1 MSKKNN
7 NNNVKYVK
15 NKNMKLNFSELINN
29 TLENIENKTK
39 TLKIKDKNIKENI
52 RSIKLKEKKNSKIT
66 EEIINRKEELKL
78 LKELIHFKEKKSM
91 TSEDIISSYLS
102 FLISSNNL
110 LDDKL
115 DSLMQKEININ
126 LKQKYI
132 NKLSGKEILDEN
144 YDLTLDKGNC
154 INKPLDINKFILL
167 PKKKKDNGGKNLD
180 NFFMKRINNNN
191 LFSIKKNKFSADSSF
206 EKNSNEIKSSD
217 ISIKSNKIDK
227 YINKDLTKYQ
237 KYNLNSVNIS
247 KIISLNN
254 SINKNEKNFSV
265 YNNTCNNSF
274 NNEKI
279 STEKNNIY
287 NINNTY
293 NISITDRSD
302 SLNYNLKPNKKIKS
316 AREILKKILKG
327 MNKSNDITSSKDDS
341 ELKYFILRVLDSQFF
356 LRKILYIC
364 YELAETYN
372 IQKQTSIETINDT
385 EFINKLIEDYED
397 IGEKNDLREL
407 NNIKKYENG
416 LEEIKKI
423 TGEIKELEN
432 EITKFSRKVNIYE

>member
-1 MSKKNN
+1 MSIKNN
-7 NNNVKYVK
+7 NNNVQYMK
-15 NKNMKLNFSELINN
+15 NISKKLNFSELLNN
-29 TLENIENKTK
+29 TLEDLENKTK

-52 RSIKLKEKKNSKIT
+52 RSIQLKEKKNSKIT

-91 TSEDIISSYLS
+91 TSEDLISSYLS

-126 LKQKYI
+126 MKQKYI
-132 NKLSGKEILDEN
+132 NKLSGKEIFDEN
-144 YDLTLDKGNC
+144 YDLTLDNNN
-154 INKPLDINKFILL
+154 NKPLDINKFILL
-167 PKKKKDNGGKNLD
+167 PKKKKDNGGENLD

-191 LFSIKKNKFSADSSF
+191 LFSIKKNKISGDSSLD
-206 EKNSNEIKSSD
+206 KNYNDVKSND

-227 YINKDLTKYQ
+227 FINKDLTKYQ

-254 SINKNEKNFSV
+254 SNNKNEKNYNV
-265 YNNTCNNSF
+265 HNNTF

-279 STEKNNIY
+279 SLDKNNIY

-316 AREILKKILKG
+316 ARETLKKILLG
-327 MNKSNDITSSKDDS
+327 MNKSNDIISSKDGS
-341 ELKYFILRVLDSQFF
+341 ELKYFIVRVLDSQFF

-372 IQKQTSIETINDT
+372 IKKQTSIETINDS

-407 NNIKKYENG
+407 NNIKKYENS
-416 LEEIKKI
+416 LEEIKQI
-423 TGEIKELEN
+423 TNEIQKLEN
-432 EITKFSRKVNIYE
+432 EITEFSRKVNVYE

>member
-1 MSKKNN
+1 MSIKNN
-7 NNNVKYVK
+7 NNNVQYMK
-15 NKNMKLNFSELINN
+15 NNNKKLNFSELLNN
-29 TLENIENKTK
+29 TLEDLENKTK

-52 RSIKLKEKKNSKIT
+52 RSIQLKEKKNSKIT

-91 TSEDIISSYLS
+91 TSEDLISSYLS

-126 LKQKYI
+126 MKQKYI
-132 NKLSGKEILDEN
+132 NKLSGKEIFDEN
-144 YDLTLDKGNC
+144 YDLTLDNNN
-154 INKPLDINKFILL
+154 NKPLDINKFILL
-167 PKKKKDNGGKNLD
+167 PKKKKDNGGENLD

-191 LFSIKKNKFSADSSF
+191 LFSIKKNKISGDSSLD
-206 EKNSNEIKSSD
+206 KNYNDVKSND

-227 YINKDLTKYQ
+227 FINKDLTKYQ

-254 SINKNEKNFSV
+254 SNNKNEKNYNV
-265 YNNTCNNSF
+265 HNNTF

-279 STEKNNIY
+279 SLDKNNIY

-302 SLNYNLKPNKKIKS
+302 SLNYNLKQNKKIKS
-316 AREILKKILKG
+316 ARETLKKILLG
-327 MNKSNDITSSKDDS
+327 MNKSNDITSSKDGS

-372 IQKQTSIETINDT
+372 IKKQTSIETINDS

-416 LEEIKKI
+416 LEEIKQI
-423 TGEIKELEN
+423 TNEIQKLEN
-432 EITKFSRKVNIYE
+432 EITEFSRKVNVYE

>member
-1 MSKKNN
+1 MSIKNN
-7 NNNVKYVK
+7 NNNVQYMK
-15 NKNMKLNFSELINN
+15 NISKKLNFSELINN
-29 TLENIENKTK
+29 TLEDLENKTK

-52 RSIKLKEKKNSKIT
+52 RSIQLKEKKNSKIT

-91 TSEDIISSYLS
+91 TSEDLISSYLS

-126 LKQKYI
+126 MKQKYI
-132 NKLSGKEILDEN
+132 NKLSGKEIFDEN
-144 YDLTLDKGNC
+144 YDLTLDNN
-154 INKPLDINKFILL
+154 NKPLDINKFILL
-167 PKKKKDNGGKNLD
+167 PKKKKDNGGENLD

-191 LFSIKKNKFSADSSF
+191 LFSIKKNKISGDSSLD
-206 EKNSNEIKSSD
+206 KNYNDVKSND

-227 YINKDLTKYQ
+227 FINKDLTKYQ

-254 SINKNEKNFSV
+254 SNNKNEKNYNV
-265 YNNTCNNSF
+265 HNNTF

-279 STEKNNIY
+279 SLDKNNIY

-316 AREILKKILKG
+316 ARETLKKILLG
-327 MNKSNDITSSKDDS
+327 MNKSSDITSSKDGS
-341 ELKYFILRVLDSQFF
+341 ELKYFIVRVLDSQFF

-372 IQKQTSIETINDT
+372 IKKQTSIETINDS

-416 LEEIKKI
+416 LEEIKQI
-423 TGEIKELEN
+423 TNEIQKLEN
-432 EITKFSRKVNIYE
+432 EITEFSRKVNVYE

>member
-1 MSKKNN
+1 MSIKNN
-7 NNNVKYVK
+7 NNNVQYMK
-15 NKNMKLNFSELINN
+15 NNNKKLNFSELINN
-29 TLENIENKTK
+29 TLEDLENKTK

-52 RSIKLKEKKNSKIT
+52 RSIQLKEKKNSKIT

-91 TSEDIISSYLS
+91 TSEDLISSYLS

-126 LKQKYI
+126 MKQKYI
-132 NKLSGKEILDEN
+132 NKLSGKEIFDEN
-144 YDLTLDKGNC
+144 YDLTLDNNN
-154 INKPLDINKFILL
+154 NKPLDINKFILL
-167 PKKKKDNGGKNLD
+167 PKKKKDNGGENLD

-191 LFSIKKNKFSADSSF
+191 LFSIKKNKISGDSSF
-206 EKNSNEIKSSD
+206 EKNYNDIKSND

-227 YINKDLTKYQ
+227 FINKDLTKYQ

-254 SINKNEKNFSV
+254 SNNKNEKNYNV
-265 YNNTCNNSF
+265 HNNTF

-279 STEKNNIY
+279 SLDKNNIY

-316 AREILKKILKG
+316 ARETLKKILLG
-327 MNKSNDITSSKDDS
+327 MNKSNDITSSKDGS
-341 ELKYFILRVLDSQFF
+341 ELKYFIVRVLDSQFF

-372 IQKQTSIETINDT
+372 IKKQTSIETINDS

-416 LEEIKKI
+416 LEEIKQI
-423 TGEIKELEN
+423 TNEIQKLEN
-432 EITKFSRKVNIYE
+432 EITEFSRKVNVYE

>member
-1 MSKKNN
+1 MSIKNN
-7 NNNVKYVK
+7 NNNVQYMK
-15 NKNMKLNFSELINN
+15 NISKKLNFSELINN
-29 TLENIENKTK
+29 TLEDLENKTK

-52 RSIKLKEKKNSKIT
+52 RSIQLKEKKNSKIT

-91 TSEDIISSYLS
+91 TSEDLISSYLS

-126 LKQKYI
+126 MKQKYI
-132 NKLSGKEILDEN
+132 NKLSGKEIFDEN
-144 YDLTLDKGNC
+144 YDLTLDNNN
-154 INKPLDINKFILL
+154 NKPLDINKFILL
-167 PKKKKDNGGKNLD
+167 PKKKKDNGGENLD

-191 LFSIKKNKFSADSSF
+191 LFSIKKNKISGDSSLD
-206 EKNSNEIKSSD
+206 KNYNDIKSND

-227 YINKDLTKYQ
+227 FINKDLTKYQ

-254 SINKNEKNFSV
+254 SNNKNEKNYNV
-265 YNNTCNNSF
+265 HNNTF

-279 STEKNNIY
+279 SLNKNNIY

-316 AREILKKILKG
+316 ARETLKKILLG
-327 MNKSNDITSSKDDS
+327 MNKSNDITSSKDGS
-341 ELKYFILRVLDSQFF
+341 ELKHFILRVLDNQFF

-372 IQKQTSIETINDT
+372 IKKQTSIETINDS
-385 EFINKLIEDYED
+385 EFINKLIEDYEN

-416 LEEIKKI
+416 LEEIKQI
-423 TGEIKELEN
+423 TNEIQKLEN
-432 EITKFSRKVNIYE
+432 EITEFSRKVNVYE

>member
-1 MSKKNN
+1 MSIKNN
-7 NNNVKYVK
+7 NNNVQYMK
-15 NKNMKLNFSELINN
+15 NISKKLNFSELLNN
-29 TLENIENKTK
+29 TLEDLENKTK

-91 TSEDIISSYLS
+91 TSEDLISSYLS

-126 LKQKYI
+126 MKQKYI
-132 NKLSGKEILDEN
+132 NKLSGKEIFDEN
-144 YDLTLDKGNC
+144 YDLTLDNNN
-154 INKPLDINKFILL
+154 NKPLDINKFILL
-167 PKKKKDNGGKNLD
+167 PKKKKDNGGENLD

-191 LFSIKKNKFSADSSF
+191 LFSIKKNKISGDSSF
-206 EKNSNEIKSSD
+206 EKNYNDVKSND

-227 YINKDLTKYQ
+227 FINKDLTKYQ

-254 SINKNEKNFSV
+254 SNNKNEKNYNV
-265 YNNTCNNSF
+265 HNNTF

-279 STEKNNIY
+279 SLDKNNIY

-316 AREILKKILKG
+316 ARETLKKILLG
-327 MNKSNDITSSKDDS
+327 MNKSNDITSSKDGS
-341 ELKYFILRVLDSQFF
+341 ELKYFIVRVLDSQFF

-372 IQKQTSIETINDT
+372 IKKQTSIETINDS

-416 LEEIKKI
+416 LEEIKQI
-423 TGEIKELEN
+423 TNEIQKLEN
-432 EITKFSRKVNIYE
+432 EITEFSRKVNVYE

>member
-1 MSKKNN
+1 MSINN
-7 NNNVKYVK
+7 NNINAQNSNGI
-15 NKNMKLNFSELINN
+15 NKSEKLTELVLNS
-29 TLENIENKTK
+29 LESIEHKSK
-39 TLKIKDKNIKENI
+39 ALKIKEIKIKENI
-52 RSIKLKEKKNSKIT
+52 RSIKMKEKKYSKIT
-66 EEIINRKEELKL
+66 EQISTRKEELKL
-78 LKELIHFKEKKSM
+78 LKQLFVFKEKNNLDA
-91 TSEDIISSYLS
+91 EDIISSYLD
-102 FLISSNNL
+102 FIINSNNL

-115 DSLMQKEININ
+115 NSLMEKEINLN
-126 LKQKYI
+126 MKQKFI
-132 NKLSGKEILDEN
+132 NKLLNKEINDDN
-144 YDLTLDKGNC
+144 YDLS
-154 INKPLDINKFILL
+154 INNSITKPIDINKFLLL
-167 PKKKKDNGGKNLD
+167 PKRKEENNNESNDID
-180 NFFMKRINNNN
+180 YFFMNRINNNN
-191 LFSIKKNKFSADSSF
+191 LFSIKKNNIFSNYNKKDKIKINNNYYINKF
-206 EKNSNEIKSSD
+206 
-217 ISIKSNKIDK
+217 
-227 YINKDLTKYQ
+227 INKDLTKYQ

-254 SINKNEKNFSV
+254 SNNKNEKNYNV
-265 YNNTCNNSF
+265 HNNTF

-279 STEKNNIY
+279 SLDKNNIY

-316 AREILKKILKG
+316 ARETLKKILRG

-372 IQKQTSIETINDT
+372 IKKQTSIETINDS

-397 IGEKNDLREL
+397 IGEKNNLREL

-416 LEEIKKI
+416 LEEIKQI
-423 TGEIKELEN
+423 TNEIQKLEN
-432 EITKFSRKVNIYE
+432 EITEFSRKVNVYE

>member
-1 MSKKNN
+1 MSIKNN
-7 NNNVKYVK
+7 NNNVQYMK
-15 NKNMKLNFSELINN
+15 NIRKKLNFSELINN
-29 TLENIENKTK
+29 TLEDLENKTK

-52 RSIKLKEKKNSKIT
+52 RSIQLKEKKNSKIT

-91 TSEDIISSYLS
+91 TSEDLISSYLS

-126 LKQKYI
+126 MKQKYI
-132 NKLSGKEILDEN
+132 NKLSGKEIFDEN
-144 YDLTLDKGNC
+144 YDLTLDNNN
-154 INKPLDINKFILL
+154 NKPLDINKFILL
-167 PKKKKDNGGKNLD
+167 PKKKKDNGGENLD

-191 LFSIKKNKFSADSSF
+191 LFSIKKNKISGDSSF
-206 EKNSNEIKSSD
+206 EKNYNDVKSND

-227 YINKDLTKYQ
+227 FINKDLTKYQ

-254 SINKNEKNFSV
+254 SNNKNEKNYNV
-265 YNNTCNNSF
+265 HNNTF

-279 STEKNNIY
+279 SLDKNNIY

-316 AREILKKILKG
+316 ARETLKKILLG
-327 MNKSNDITSSKDDS
+327 MNKSNDITSSKDGS

-372 IQKQTSIETINDT
+372 IKKQTSIETINDS

-416 LEEIKKI
+416 LEEIKQI
-423 TGEIKELEN
+423 TNEIQKLEN
-432 EITKFSRKVNIYE
+432 EITEFSRKVNVYE

>member
-1 MSKKNN
+1 MSIKNN
-7 NNNVKYVK
+7 NNNVQYMK
-15 NKNMKLNFSELINN
+15 NISKKLNFSELINN
-29 TLENIENKTK
+29 TLEDLENKTK

-52 RSIKLKEKKNSKIT
+52 RSIQLKEKKNSKIT

-91 TSEDIISSYLS
+91 TSEDLISSYLS

-126 LKQKYI
+126 MKQKYI
-132 NKLSGKEILDEN
+132 NKLSGKEIFDEN
-144 YDLTLDKGNC
+144 YDLTLDNNN
-154 INKPLDINKFILL
+154 NKPLDINKFILL
-167 PKKKKDNGGKNLD
+167 PKKKKDNGGENLD

-191 LFSIKKNKFSADSSF
+191 LFSIKKNKISGDSSF
-206 EKNSNEIKSSD
+206 EKNYNDIKSND

-227 YINKDLTKYQ
+227 FINKDLTKYQ

-254 SINKNEKNFSV
+254 SNNKNEKNYNV
-265 YNNTCNNSF
+265 HNNTF

-279 STEKNNIY
+279 SLNKNNIY

-316 AREILKKILKG
+316 ARETLKKILLG
-327 MNKSNDITSSKDDS
+327 MNKSNDITSSKDGS

-372 IQKQTSIETINDT
+372 IKKQTSIETINDS

-416 LEEIKKI
+416 LEEIKQI
-423 TGEIKELEN
+423 TNEIQKLEN
-432 EITKFSRKVNIYE
+432 EITEFSRKVNVYE

>member
-1 MSKKNN
+1 MSIKNN
-7 NNNVKYVK
+7 NNNVQYMK
-15 NKNMKLNFSELINN
+15 NNNKKLNFSELLNN
-29 TLENIENKTK
+29 TLEDLENKTK

-52 RSIKLKEKKNSKIT
+52 RSIQLKEKKNSKIT

-91 TSEDIISSYLS
+91 TSEDLISSYLS

-126 LKQKYI
+126 MKQKYI
-132 NKLSGKEILDEN
+132 NKLSGKEIFDEN
-144 YDLTLDKGNC
+144 YDLTLDNNN
-154 INKPLDINKFILL
+154 NKPLDINKFILL
-167 PKKKKDNGGKNLD
+167 PKKKKDNGGENLD

-191 LFSIKKNKFSADSSF
+191 LFSIKKNKISGDSSLD
-206 EKNSNEIKSSD
+206 KNYNDVKSND

-227 YINKDLTKYQ
+227 FINKDLTKYQ

-254 SINKNEKNFSV
+254 SNNKNEKNYNV
-265 YNNTCNNSF
+265 HNNTF

-279 STEKNNIY
+279 SLDKNNIY

-316 AREILKKILKG
+316 ARETLKKILLG
-327 MNKSNDITSSKDDS
+327 MNKSNDITSSKDGS

-372 IQKQTSIETINDT
+372 IKKQTSIETINDS

-416 LEEIKKI
+416 LEEIKQI
-423 TGEIKELEN
+423 TNEIQKLEN
-432 EITKFSRKVNIYE
+432 EITEFSRKVNVYE

>member
-1 MSKKNN
+1 MSIKNN
-7 NNNVKYVK
+7 NNNVQYMK
-15 NKNMKLNFSELINN
+15 NNNKKLNFSELINN
-29 TLENIENKTK
+29 TLEDLENKTK

-52 RSIKLKEKKNSKIT
+52 RSIQLKEKKNSKIT

-91 TSEDIISSYLS
+91 TSEDLISSYLS
-102 FLISSNNL
+102 FLISSNYL

-126 LKQKYI
+126 MKQKYI
-132 NKLSGKEILDEN
+132 NKLSGKEIFDEN
-144 YDLTLDKGNC
+144 YDLTLDNNN
-154 INKPLDINKFILL
+154 NKPLDINKFILL
-167 PKKKKDNGGKNLD
+167 PKKKKDNGGENLD

-191 LFSIKKNKFSADSSF
+191 LFSIKKNKISGDSSLD
-206 EKNSNEIKSSD
+206 KNYNDVKSND

-227 YINKDLTKYQ
+227 FINKDLTKYQ

-254 SINKNEKNFSV
+254 SNNKNEKNYNV
-265 YNNTCNNSF
+265 HNNTF

-279 STEKNNIY
+279 SLDKNNIY

-316 AREILKKILKG
+316 ARETLKKILLG
-327 MNKSNDITSSKDDS
+327 MNKSNDITSSKDGS
-341 ELKYFILRVLDSQFF
+341 ELKYFIVRVLDSQFF

-372 IQKQTSIETINDT
+372 IKKQTSIETINDS

-416 LEEIKKI
+416 LEEIKQI
-423 TGEIKELEN
+423 TNEIQKLEN
-432 EITKFSRKVNIYE
+432 EITEFSRKVNVYE

>member
-1 MSKKNN
+1 MSIKNN
-7 NNNVKYVK
+7 NNNVQYMK
-15 NKNMKLNFSELINN
+15 NISKKLNFSELINN
-29 TLENIENKTK
+29 TLEDLENKTK

-52 RSIKLKEKKNSKIT
+52 RSIQLKEKKNSKIT

-91 TSEDIISSYLS
+91 TSEDLISSYLS

-126 LKQKYI
+126 MKQKYI
-132 NKLSGKEILDEN
+132 NKLSGKEIFDEN
-144 YDLTLDKGNC
+144 YDLTLDNNN
-154 INKPLDINKFILL
+154 NKPLDINKFILL
-167 PKKKKDNGGKNLD
+167 PKKKKDNGGENLD

-191 LFSIKKNKFSADSSF
+191 LFSIKKNKISGDSSLD
-206 EKNSNEIKSSD
+206 KNYNDVKSND

-227 YINKDLTKYQ
+227 FINKDLTKYQ

-254 SINKNEKNFSV
+254 SNNKNEKNYNV
-265 YNNTCNNSF
+265 HNNTF

-279 STEKNNIY
+279 SLDKNNIY

-316 AREILKKILKG
+316 AREILKKILLG
-327 MNKSNDITSSKDDS
+327 MNKSNDITSSKDGS
-341 ELKYFILRVLDSQFF
+341 ELKYFIVRVLDSQFF

-372 IQKQTSIETINDT
+372 IKKQTSIETINDS

-416 LEEIKKI
+416 LEEIKQI
-423 TGEIKELEN
+423 TNEIQKLEN
-432 EITKFSRKVNIYE
+432 EITEFSRKVNVYE

>member
-167 PKKKKDNGGKNLD
+167 PKKKKDNGGENLD

-316 AREILKKILKG
+316 AREILKKILRR

>member
-1 MSKKNN
+1 MSIKNN
-7 NNNVKYVK
+7 NNNVQYMK
-15 NKNMKLNFSELINN
+15 NISKKLNFSELINN
-29 TLENIENKTK
+29 TLEDLENKTK

-52 RSIKLKEKKNSKIT
+52 RSIQLKEKKNSKIT

-91 TSEDIISSYLS
+91 TSEDLISSYLS

-126 LKQKYI
+126 MKQKYI
-132 NKLSGKEILDEN
+132 NKLSGKEIFDEN
-144 YDLTLDKGNC
+144 YDLTLDNNN
-154 INKPLDINKFILL
+154 NKPLDINKFILL
-167 PKKKKDNGGKNLD
+167 PKKKKDNGGENLD

-191 LFSIKKNKFSADSSF
+191 LFSIKKNKISGDSSLD
-206 EKNSNEIKSSD
+206 KNYNDVKSND

-227 YINKDLTKYQ
+227 FINKDLTKYQ

-254 SINKNEKNFSV
+254 SNNKNEKNYNV
-265 YNNTCNNSF
+265 HNNTF

-279 STEKNNIY
+279 SLDKNNIY

-316 AREILKKILKG
+316 ARETLKKILLG
-327 MNKSNDITSSKDDS
+327 MNKSNDITSSKDGS

-372 IQKQTSIETINDT
+372 IKKQTSIETINDS
-385 EFINKLIEDYED
+385 EFINQLIEDYED

-416 LEEIKKI
+416 LEEIKQI
-423 TGEIKELEN
+423 TNEIQKLEN
-432 EITKFSRKVNIYE
+432 EITEFSRKVNVYE

>member
-1 MSKKNN
+1 MSIKNN
-7 NNNVKYVK
+7 NNNVQYMK
-15 NKNMKLNFSELINN
+15 NISKKLNFSELLNN
-29 TLENIENKTK
+29 TLEDLENKTK

-52 RSIKLKEKKNSKIT
+52 RSIQLKEKKNSKIT

-91 TSEDIISSYLS
+91 TSEDLISSYLS

-126 LKQKYI
+126 MKQKYI
-132 NKLSGKEILDEN
+132 NKLSGKEIFDEN
-144 YDLTLDKGNC
+144 YDLTLDN
-154 INKPLDINKFILL
+154 NSNNDKPLDINKFILL
-167 PKKKKDNGGKNLD
+167 PKKKNDNGGENLD

-191 LFSIKKNKFSADSSF
+191 LFSIKKNKISGDSSLD
-206 EKNSNEIKSSD
+206 KNYNDVKSND

-227 YINKDLTKYQ
+227 FINKDLTKYQ

-254 SINKNEKNFSV
+254 SNNKNEKNYNV
-265 YNNTCNNSF
+265 HNNTF

-279 STEKNNIY
+279 SLDKNNIY

-316 AREILKKILKG
+316 ARETLKKILLG
-327 MNKSNDITSSKDDS
+327 MNKSNDITSSKDGS
-341 ELKYFILRVLDSQFF
+341 ELKYFIVRVLDSQFF

-372 IQKQTSIETINDT
+372 IKKQTSIETINDS

-416 LEEIKKI
+416 LEEIKQI
-423 TGEIKELEN
+423 TNEIQKLEN
-432 EITKFSRKVNIYE
+432 EITEFSRKVNVYE

>member
-1 MSKKNN
+1 MSIKNN
-7 NNNVKYVK
+7 NNNVQYMK
-15 NKNMKLNFSELINN
+15 NNNKKLNFSELINN
-29 TLENIENKTK
+29 TLEDLENKTK

-52 RSIKLKEKKNSKIT
+52 RSIQLKEKKNSKIT

-91 TSEDIISSYLS
+91 TSEDLISSYLS

-126 LKQKYI
+126 MKQKYI
-132 NKLSGKEILDEN
+132 NKLSGKEIFDEN
-144 YDLTLDKGNC
+144 YDLTLDNNN
-154 INKPLDINKFILL
+154 NKPLDINKFILL
-167 PKKKKDNGGKNLD
+167 PKKKKDNGGENLD

-191 LFSIKKNKFSADSSF
+191 LFSIKKNKISGDSSF
-206 EKNSNEIKSSD
+206 EKNYNDVKSND

-227 YINKDLTKYQ
+227 FINKDLTKYQ

-254 SINKNEKNFSV
+254 SNNKNEKNYNV
-265 YNNTCNNSF
+265 HNNTF

-279 STEKNNIY
+279 SLDKNNIY

-316 AREILKKILKG
+316 ARETLKKILLG
-327 MNKSNDITSSKDDS
+327 MNKSNDITSSKDGS
-341 ELKYFILRVLDSQFF
+341 ELKYFIVRVLDSQFF

-372 IQKQTSIETINDT
+372 IKKQTSIETINDS

-407 NNIKKYENG
+407 YNIKKYENG
-416 LEEIKKI
+416 LEEIKQI
-423 TGEIKELEN
+423 TNEIQKLEN
-432 EITKFSRKVNIYE
+432 EITEFSRKVNVYE

>member
-1 MSKKNN
+1 MSIKNN
-7 NNNVKYVK
+7 NNNVQYMK
-15 NKNMKLNFSELINN
+15 NISKKLNFSELINN
-29 TLENIENKTK
+29 TLEDLENKTK

-52 RSIKLKEKKNSKIT
+52 RSIQLKEKKNSKIT

-91 TSEDIISSYLS
+91 TSEDLISSYLS

-126 LKQKYI
+126 MKQKYI
-132 NKLSGKEILDEN
+132 NKLSGKEIFDEN
-144 YDLTLDKGNC
+144 YDLTLDNNN
-154 INKPLDINKFILL
+154 NKPLDINKFILL
-167 PKKKKDNGGKNLD
+167 PKKKKDNGGENLD

-191 LFSIKKNKFSADSSF
+191 LFSIKKNKISGDSSLD
-206 EKNSNEIKSSD
+206 KNYNDVKSND

-227 YINKDLTKYQ
+227 FINKDLTKYQ

-254 SINKNEKNFSV
+254 SNNKNEKNYNV
-265 YNNTCNNSF
+265 HNNTF

-279 STEKNNIY
+279 SLDKNNIY

-316 AREILKKILKG
+316 ARETLKKILLG
-327 MNKSNDITSSKDDS
+327 MNKSNDITSSKDGS
-341 ELKYFILRVLDSQFF
+341 ELKYFIVRVLDSQFF

-372 IQKQTSIETINDT
+372 IKKQTSIETINDS

-416 LEEIKKI
+416 LEEIKQI
-423 TGEIKELEN
+423 TNEIQKLEN
-432 EITKFSRKVNIYE
+432 EITEFSRKVNVYE

>member
-1 MSKKNN
+1 MSIKNN
-7 NNNVKYVK
+7 NNNVQYMK
-15 NKNMKLNFSELINN
+15 NNNKKLNFSELLNN
-29 TLENIENKTK
+29 TLEDLENKTK

-52 RSIKLKEKKNSKIT
+52 RSIQLKEKKNSKIT

-91 TSEDIISSYLS
+91 TSEDLISSYLS

-126 LKQKYI
+126 MKQKYI
-132 NKLSGKEILDEN
+132 NKLSGKEIFDEN
-144 YDLTLDKGNC
+144 YDLTLDNNN
-154 INKPLDINKFILL
+154 NKPLDINKFILL
-167 PKKKKDNGGKNLD
+167 PKKKKDNGGENLD

-191 LFSIKKNKFSADSSF
+191 LFSIKKNKISGDSSF
-206 EKNSNEIKSSD
+206 EKNYNDVKSND

-227 YINKDLTKYQ
+227 FINKDLTKYQ

-254 SINKNEKNFSV
+254 SNNKNEKNYNV
-265 YNNTCNNSF
+265 HNNTF

-279 STEKNNIY
+279 SLDKNNIY

-316 AREILKKILKG
+316 ARETLKKILLG
-327 MNKSNDITSSKDDS
+327 MNKSNDITSSKDGS

-372 IQKQTSIETINDT
+372 IKKQTSIETINDS

-416 LEEIKKI
+416 LEEIKQI
-423 TGEIKELEN
+423 TNEIQKLEN
-432 EITKFSRKVNIYE
+432 EITEFSRKVNVYE

>member
-1 MSKKNN
+1 MSIKNN
-7 NNNVKYVK
+7 NNNVQYMK
-15 NKNMKLNFSELINN
+15 NISKKLNFSELINN
-29 TLENIENKTK
+29 TLEDLENKTK
-39 TLKIKDKNIKENI
+39 TLKIKNKNIKENI
-52 RSIKLKEKKNSKIT
+52 RSIQLKEKKNSKIT

-91 TSEDIISSYLS
+91 TSEDLISSYLS

-126 LKQKYI
+126 MKQKYI

-144 YDLTLDKGNC
+144 YDLTLDNNN
-154 INKPLDINKFILL
+154 NKPLDINKFILL
-167 PKKKKDNGGKNLD
+167 PKKKKDNGGENLD

-191 LFSIKKNKFSADSSF
+191 LFSIKKNKISGDSSLD
-206 EKNSNEIKSSD
+206 KNYNDVKSND

-227 YINKDLTKYQ
+227 FINKDLTKYQ

-254 SINKNEKNFSV
+254 SNNKNEKNYNV
-265 YNNTCNNSF
+265 HNNTF

-279 STEKNNIY
+279 SLDKNNIY

-293 NISITDRSD
+293 NISITNRSD

-316 AREILKKILKG
+316 ARETLKKILLG
-327 MNKSNDITSSKDDS
+327 MNKSNDITSSKDGS
-341 ELKYFILRVLDSQFF
+341 ELKYFIVRVLDSQFF

-372 IQKQTSIETINDT
+372 IKKQTSIETINDS

-416 LEEIKKI
+416 LEEIKQI
-423 TGEIKELEN
+423 TNEIQKLEN
-432 EITKFSRKVNIYE
+432 EITEFSRKVNVYE

>member
-1 MSKKNN
+1 MSIKNN
-7 NNNVKYVK
+7 NNNVQYMK
-15 NKNMKLNFSELINN
+15 NISKKLNFSELLNN
-29 TLENIENKTK
+29 TLEDLENKTK

-52 RSIKLKEKKNSKIT
+52 RSIQLKEKKNSKIT

-91 TSEDIISSYLS
+91 TSEDLISSYLS

-126 LKQKYI
+126 MKQKYI
-132 NKLSGKEILDEN
+132 NKLSGKEIFDEN
-144 YDLTLDKGNC
+144 YDLTLDNNN
-154 INKPLDINKFILL
+154 NKPLDINKFILL
-167 PKKKKDNGGKNLD
+167 PKKKKDNGGENLD

-191 LFSIKKNKFSADSSF
+191 LFSIKKNKISGDSSLD
-206 EKNSNEIKSSD
+206 KNYNDAKSND

-227 YINKDLTKYQ
+227 FINKDLTKYQ

-254 SINKNEKNFSV
+254 SNNKNEKNYNV
-265 YNNTCNNSF
+265 HNNTF

-279 STEKNNIY
+279 SLDKNNIY

-316 AREILKKILKG
+316 ARETLKKILLG
-327 MNKSNDITSSKDDS
+327 MNKSNDITSSKDGS

-372 IQKQTSIETINDT
+372 IKKQTSIETINDS

-416 LEEIKKI
+416 LEEIKQI
-423 TGEIKELEN
+423 TNEIQKLEN
-432 EITKFSRKVNIYE
+432 EITEFSRKVNVYE

>member
-1 MSKKNN
+1 MSIKNN
-7 NNNVKYVK
+7 NNNVQYMK
-15 NKNMKLNFSELINN
+15 NNNKKLNFSELINN
-29 TLENIENKTK
+29 TLEDLENKTK

-52 RSIKLKEKKNSKIT
+52 RSIQLKEKKNSKIT

-91 TSEDIISSYLS
+91 TSEDLISSYLS

-126 LKQKYI
+126 MKQKYI
-132 NKLSGKEILDEN
+132 NKLSGKEIFDEN
-144 YDLTLDKGNC
+144 YDLTLDNNN
-154 INKPLDINKFILL
+154 NKPLDINKFILL
-167 PKKKKDNGGKNLD
+167 TKKKKDNGGENLD

-191 LFSIKKNKFSADSSF
+191 LFSIKKNKISGDSSLD
-206 EKNSNEIKSSD
+206 KNYNDVKSND

-227 YINKDLTKYQ
+227 FINKDLTKYQ

-254 SINKNEKNFSV
+254 SNNKNEKNYNV
-265 YNNTCNNSF
+265 HNNTF

-279 STEKNNIY
+279 SLDKNNIY

-316 AREILKKILKG
+316 ARETLKKILLG
-327 MNKSNDITSSKDDS
+327 MNKSNDITSSKDGS
-341 ELKYFILRVLDSQFF
+341 ELKYFIVRVLDSQFF

-372 IQKQTSIETINDT
+372 IKKQTSIETINDS

-416 LEEIKKI
+416 LEEIKQI
-423 TGEIKELEN
+423 TNEIQKLEN
-432 EITKFSRKVNIYE
+432 EITEFSRKVNVYE

>member
-1 MSKKNN
+1 MSIKNN
-7 NNNVKYVK
+7 NNNVQYMK
-15 NKNMKLNFSELINN
+15 NISKKLNFSELINN
-29 TLENIENKTK
+29 TLEDLENKTK

-52 RSIKLKEKKNSKIT
+52 RSIQLKEKKNSKIT

-91 TSEDIISSYLS
+91 TSEDLISSYLS

-126 LKQKYI
+126 MKQKYI
-132 NKLSGKEILDEN
+132 NKLSGKEILDQN
-144 YDLTLDKGNC
+144 YDLTLENNN
-154 INKPLDINKFILL
+154 NKPLDINKFILL
-167 PKKKKDNGGKNLD
+167 PKKKKDNDGENLD

-191 LFSIKKNKFSADSSF
+191 LFSIKKNKISGDSSLD
-206 EKNSNEIKSSD
+206 KNYNDVKSND

-227 YINKDLTKYQ
+227 FINKDLTKYQ

-254 SINKNEKNFSV
+254 SNNKNEKNYNV
-265 YNNTCNNSF
+265 HNNTF

-279 STEKNNIY
+279 SLDKNNIY

-316 AREILKKILKG
+316 ARETLKKILLG
-327 MNKSNDITSSKDDS
+327 MNKSNDITSSKDGS
-341 ELKYFILRVLDSQFF
+341 ELKYFIVRVLDSQFF

-372 IQKQTSIETINDT
+372 IKKQTSIETINDS

-416 LEEIKKI
+416 LEEIKQI
-423 TGEIKELEN
+423 TNEIQKLEN
-432 EITKFSRKVNIYE
+432 EICEFSRKVNVYE

>member
-1 MSKKNN
+1 MSIKNN
-7 NNNVKYVK
+7 NNNVQYMK
-15 NKNMKLNFSELINN
+15 NNNKKLNFSELISN
-29 TLENIENKTK
+29 TLEDLESKTK
-39 TLKIKDKNIKENI
+39 TLKIKDKKIKENI
-52 RSIKLKEKKNSKIT
+52 RSIQLKEKKNSKIT

-91 TSEDIISSYLS
+91 TSEDLISSYLS

-126 LKQKYI
+126 MKQKYI
-132 NKLSGKEILDEN
+132 NKLSGKEIFDEN
-144 YDLTLDKGNC
+144 YDLTLDNNN
-154 INKPLDINKFILL
+154 NKPLDINKFILL
-167 PKKKKDNGGKNLD
+167 PKKKKDNGGENLD

-191 LFSIKKNKFSADSSF
+191 LFSIKKNKISGDSSLD
-206 EKNSNEIKSSD
+206 KNYNVIKSND

-227 YINKDLTKYQ
+227 FINKDLTKYQ

-247 KIISLNN
+247 KIISLSN
-254 SINKNEKNFSV
+254 SNNKNEKNYNV
-265 YNNTCNNSF
+265 HNNTF

-279 STEKNNIY
+279 SLDKNNIY

-316 AREILKKILKG
+316 ARETLKKILLG
-327 MNKSNDITSSKDDS
+327 MNKLNDITSSKDGS

-372 IQKQTSIETINDT
+372 IKKQTSIETINDS

-416 LEEIKKI
+416 LEEIKQI
-423 TGEIKELEN
+423 TNEIQKLEN
-432 EITKFSRKVNIYE
+432 EITEFSRKVNVYE

>member
-1 MSKKNN
+1 MSIINN
-7 NNNVKYVK
+7 NNNVQYMK
-15 NKNMKLNFSELINN
+15 NNNKKLNFSELLNK
-29 TLENIENKTK
+29 TLEDLENKTK

-52 RSIKLKEKKNSKIT
+52 RSIQLKEKKNSKIT

-91 TSEDIISSYLS
+91 TSEDLISSYLS

-126 LKQKYI
+126 MKQKYI
-132 NKLSGKEILDEN
+132 NKLSGKEIFDEN
-144 YDLTLDKGNC
+144 YDLTLDNN
-154 INKPLDINKFILL
+154 NKPLDINKFILL
-167 PKKKKDNGGKNLD
+167 PKKKKDNGGENLD

-191 LFSIKKNKFSADSSF
+191 LFSNKKNKFSGDSSF
-206 EKNSNEIKSSD
+206 EKNYNDVKSND

-227 YINKDLTKYQ
+227 FINKDLTKYQ

-254 SINKNEKNFSV
+254 SNNKNEKNYNV
-265 YNNTCNNSF
+265 HNNTF

-279 STEKNNIY
+279 SLDKNNIY

-316 AREILKKILKG
+316 ARETLKKILLG
-327 MNKSNDITSSKDDS
+327 MNKSNDITSSKDGS

-372 IQKQTSIETINDT
+372 IKKQTSIETINDS

-416 LEEIKKI
+416 LEEIKQI
-423 TGEIKELEN
+423 TNEIQKLEN
-432 EITKFSRKVNIYE
+432 EITEFSRKVNVYE

>member
-1 MSKKNN
+1 MSIKNN
-7 NNNVKYVK
+7 NNNVQYMK
-15 NKNMKLNFSELINN
+15 NNNKKLNFSELLNN
-29 TLENIENKTK
+29 TLEDLENKTK

-52 RSIKLKEKKNSKIT
+52 RSIQLKEKKNSKIT

-91 TSEDIISSYLS
+91 TSEDLISSYLS

-126 LKQKYI
+126 MKQKYI
-132 NKLSGKEILDEN
+132 NKLSGKEIFDEN
-144 YDLTLDKGNC
+144 YDLTLDNNN
-154 INKPLDINKFILL
+154 NKPLDINKFILL
-167 PKKKKDNGGKNLD
+167 PKKKKDNGGENLD

-191 LFSIKKNKFSADSSF
+191 LFSIKKNKISGDSSLD
-206 EKNSNEIKSSD
+206 KNYNDVKSND

-227 YINKDLTKYQ
+227 FINKDLTKYQ

-254 SINKNEKNFSV
+254 SNNKNEKNYNV
-265 YNNTCNNSF
+265 HNNTF

-279 STEKNNIY
+279 SLDKNNIY

-316 AREILKKILKG
+316 ARETLKKILLG
-327 MNKSNDITSSKDDS
+327 MNKSNDITSSKDGS
-341 ELKYFILRVLDSQFF
+341 ELKYFIVRVLDSQFF

-372 IQKQTSIETINDT
+372 IKKQTSIETINDS

-416 LEEIKKI
+416 LEEIKQI
-423 TGEIKELEN
+423 TNEIQKLEN
-432 EITKFSRKVNIYE
+432 EITEFSRKVNVYE